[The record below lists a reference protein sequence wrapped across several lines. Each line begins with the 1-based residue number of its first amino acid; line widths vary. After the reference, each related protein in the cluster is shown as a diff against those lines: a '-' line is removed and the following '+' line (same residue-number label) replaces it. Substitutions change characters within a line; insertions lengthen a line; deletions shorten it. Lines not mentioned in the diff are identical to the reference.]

1 MNRKNA
7 FSAISAGAVFAA
19 FAAAGTA
26 SFSAQAAPITKNAS
40 FLVSLIV
47 SSDCSISAN
56 PLPFGTADSTLVTLA
71 MKHDTNL
78 SVTCTTGTTY
88 TVALDAGTVTGSAV
102 TGRLMAGTGTNT
114 STVQYQLYSDSGYSS
129 IWGDTSSN
137 WVSGVGT
144 GVAVSV
150 PVYGEVPAQP
160 IPAADNY
167 STTETATITF

>member
-7 FSAISAGAVFAA
+7 FSAISAGAVLAA
-19 FAAAGTA
+19 FAATGLA
-26 SFSAQAAPITKNAS
+26 SFSADASTNKNAT

-56 PLPFGTADSTLVTLA
+56 PLPFGTATSTLATVA
-71 MKHDTNL
+71 IKHDTNL

-102 TGRLMAGTGTNT
+102 ATRLMAGTGTNA
-114 STVQYQLYSDSGYSS
+114 STVQYQLYSDSAYGTV
-129 IWGDTSSN
+129 WGDTSSN